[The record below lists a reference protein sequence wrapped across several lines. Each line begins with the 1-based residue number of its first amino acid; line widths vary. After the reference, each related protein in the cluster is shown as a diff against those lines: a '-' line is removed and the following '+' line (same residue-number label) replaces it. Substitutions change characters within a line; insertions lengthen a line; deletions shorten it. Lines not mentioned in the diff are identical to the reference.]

1 GLPGS
6 RWGSLRTEGEGEQ
19 LDDASEGESRRPRER
34 GGAARNL
41 ELTHDAA
48 RVPLGVTRW
57 QRDLSDSP
65 IKRMMG
71 QALGHSLVACKRVTS
86 SPASMSVDR
95 KRMAEDVSNHR
106 EVLAEAVQ
114 LLLRLD
120 GNEKGYEQVRK
131 AVENGKF
138 SIPEKYAAKI
148 GEYLGFAS
156 DLAG

>member
-1 GLPGS
+1 MTLLAY
-6 RWGSLRTEGEGEQ
+6 R
-19 LDDASEGESRRPRER
+19 
-34 GGAARNL
+34 
-41 ELTHDAA
+41 
-48 RVPLGVTRW
+48 LGVTRW

-86 SPASMSVDR
+86 SLASMSVDR

-138 SIPEKYAAKI
+138 SIPEKYVANI

-156 DLAG
+156 DLAMDCEKEVALLLAPKEQAV